1 MNITE
6 KLFPTFPTHFGTGT
20 HTHSFRM
27 TNEKRDSLFHH
38 IRGTFQNFRVKM
50 RKHVP
55 FAVNTVFL
63 EFDEL
68 EEATED
74 GVVGAAG
81 VVGVWLATGE
91 PPIVVVVSGPG
102 WGEGM
107 ITRRESVVREEA
119 KLKVGKG
126 GGEKV
131 VSTPSV
137 LASEARGTL
146 TVPLVVAVEVK
157 VGGGVKGVT

>member
-1 MNITE
+1 MCN
-6 KLFPTFPTHFGTGT
+6 
-20 HTHSFRM
+20 
-27 TNEKRDSLFHH
+27 
-38 IRGTFQNFRVKM
+38 
-50 RKHVP
+50 HVP

-119 KLKVGKG
+119 KLKVGRG

-157 VGGGVKGVT
+157 VGGGVKGVTWLNKEEKGLLATAAAETAAATAEADSSHP

>member
-68 EEATED
+68 EEAT
-74 GVVGAAG
+74 
-81 VVGVWLATGE
+81 
-91 PPIVVVVSGPG
+91 
-102 WGEGM
+102 
-107 ITRRESVVREEA
+107 
-119 KLKVGKG
+119 LKVGKG

-137 LASEARGTL
+137 QASEARGTL
-146 TVPLVVAVEVK
+146 TVP
-157 VGGGVKGVT
+157 

>member
-1 MNITE
+1 MPAFHEGFPVIITHYE
-6 KLFPTFPTHFGTGT
+6 YHGKIISYFSYPFRHW

-81 VVGVWLATGE
+81 VVGV
-91 PPIVVVVSGPG
+91 
-102 WGEGM
+102 
-107 ITRRESVVREEA
+107 
-119 KLKVGKG
+119 
-126 GGEKV
+126 
-131 VSTPSV
+131 
-137 LASEARGTL
+137 
-146 TVPLVVAVEVK
+146 
-157 VGGGVKGVT
+157 